1 MEAGGTSPLT
11 LQHTTSQPQIIFFM
25 IFFIL
30 FSILFSIIF
39 FFKILIYDTVFMIL
53 FYGNFLWYFFMI
65 VFFMIFCYYTFIT
78 FFRVKTTEFFRQNLG
93 VWLECDIWS
102 VIKVV
107 LTKIFYKKAAEYGS
121 THIPNH
127 HHVACFHHH
136 VSRTIFQNKIFHSLY
151 E

>member
-1 MEAGGTSPLT
+1 MV
-11 LQHTTSQPQIIFFM
+11 IFYDTF
-25 IFFIL
+25 L
-30 FSILFSIIF
+30 WLF
-39 FFKILIYDTVFMIL
+39 FFYDILL
-53 FYGNFLWYFFMI
+53 LYFH
-65 VFFMIFCYYTFIT
+65 YTFLGL
-78 FFRVKTTEFFRQNLG
+78 KTTEFFRQNLG